1 MQDHTLRVSRRMVGR
16 LLLGIALVA
25 ALNSCAVDRALNA
38 SDEARTRGDYVA
50 AVQVLRQQLRESPDD
65 IRLQTALHGALERLT
80 SYYSQQADR
89 ALRDGNDDEAVA
101 DLRVITEND
110 PANIAARNAIA
121 EIQARTR
128 LQPLLQQA
136 RAMQATD
143 PRGALRL
150 VRQVLA
156 EQPNYYEAVQLR
168 DALSGK
174 LERADTVTPKV
185 SDALRRP
192 VSLNFNSQPL
202 SNIFD
207 AIHKMTGINF
217 VFDRDVNQQ
226 AAASI
231 SATRTTAEDA
241 INLLLA
247 SQQLGKKMLD
257 PKTFMIYPARAE
269 KDRIY
274 RDLVVRTFFLSYAD
288 PKQVA
293 AYIKQMFK
301 PREVLVD
308 ERLSAVIVRDGLDTI
323 GPIENM
329 VQTLDLP
336 QSEVTMDVTALEVSR
351 NDLRNLGIEYP
362 GAIGVSA
369 GNGGEGGGGDGEDG
383 GALNNAGGTTPLNN
397 LLNLRR
403 SDIRV
408 TSPALTLNMLE
419 SSGNTEML
427 ANPRVR
433 VKNREKATVTIG
445 ERVPVVTTTS
455 INGVGTT
462 ESINYQD
469 VGLKLEIEPIIS
481 LHDEIDIKVSMDVSN
496 VIREEKTKTGLIAYV
511 IGTRN
516 IETTLS
522 SRNNEMQIIGGLIRR
537 LDFDRKSG
545 LPWVSRIPIL
555 GQYFFG
561 SRNRSNENSEI
572 VLLIRPRIERNLELP
587 ASQVSTFMSGTEA
600 RPGDESLQLRNS
612 ENVNVGAPAGG
623 AAAGGATPPPPA
635 EQPNAN
641 WQPLPPPV
649 TNEPANAASAPE
661 TPQEPASAA
670 SVAAP
675 ANSSQARS
683 GRRGG

>member
-1 MQDHTLRVSRRMVGR
+1 MTGHRCKPHTYR
-16 LLLGIALVA
+16 LMLGIALLVF
-25 ALNSCAVDRALNA
+25 LSGCAVDRAMDA
-38 SDEARTRGDYVA
+38 SDEARQKGDYVT
-50 AVQVLRQQLRESPDD
+50 AVQILRKQVKQTPND
-65 IRLQTALHGALERLT
+65 IRVQTALHGAIERLT
-80 SYYSQQADR
+80 SYYSQQAER
-89 ALRDGNDDEAVA
+89 ALRDGREDLALA
-101 DLRVITEND
+101 DLRVIAEYD
-110 PANIAARNAIA
+110 PANVAARNAIVD
-121 EIQARTR
+121 IQSRAR
-128 LQPLLQQA
+128 LQPLLNQA

-168 DALSGK
+168 DDLSSR
-174 LERADTVTPKV
+174 LERADAVAPKV
-185 SDALRRP
+185 SEALRRP
-192 VSLNFNSQPL
+192 VSLNFTSQPL
-202 SNIFD
+202 VSIFD
-207 AIHKMTGINF
+207 AIHRLTGLNF
-217 VFDRDVNQQ
+217 VFDRDVNQT
-226 AAASI
+226 ASASI
-231 SATRTTAEDA
+231 SASRTTAEDA

-247 SQQLGKKMLD
+247 SQQLNKKMLD
-257 PKTFMIYPARAE
+257 PKTFLIYPARAE

-288 PKQVA
+288 PKQVG

-308 ERLSAVIVRDGLDTI
+308 ERLNAVIVRDGLDTI

-362 GAIGVSA
+362 GNMGVSVA
-369 GNGGEGGGGDGEDG
+369 RGEPVVEPRNGSS
-383 GALNNAGGTTPLNN
+383 GTIPLNN
-397 LLNLRR
+397 LLNLSRG
-403 SDIRV
+403 DIRV
-408 TSPALTLNMLE
+408 TSPELTLNMLE

-433 VKNREKATVTIG
+433 VRNREKATVTIG

-496 VIREEKTKTGLIAYV
+496 VIREEKTRTGLIAYV

-516 IETTLS
+516 IDTTLTA
-522 SRNNEMQIIGGLIRR
+522 RNNEMQIIGGLIRR
-537 LDFDRKSG
+537 LDFDRQSG

-561 SRNRSNENSEI
+561 SKNRSNENSEI

-587 ASQVSTFMSGTEA
+587 ASQISTFMSGTEA
-600 RPGDESLQLRNS
+600 RPGDESLQLRAS
-612 ENVNVGAPAGG
+612 EGVNVSAPSGG
-623 AAAGGATPPPPA
+623 GAAGGATPPPPM
-635 EQPNAN
+635 EQPSNNN
-641 WQPLPPPV
+641 WQPLPPP
-649 TNEPANAASAPE
+649 TTGPAGAASAPAA
-661 TPQEPASAA
+661 PSPGGVPASSSSA
-670 SVAAP
+670 SVP
-675 ANSSQARS
+675 S
-683 GRRGG
+683 GGG